1 MALTPSSM
9 PALGMP
15 AADFVLPD
23 TVSEKLLSLKQLGS
37 ARATVVMFL
46 SNHCPYVKHVLEGLV
61 RLGHDYRSKGVSYI
75 AIGCSDTQT
84 YPEDSP
90 ERMRLLAQRQGFPF
104 PYLYDES
111 QEVARA
117 YQAAC
122 TPDFF
127 VFDAQL
133 HLAYRGR
140 LDDSRPGNG
149 VPVSGRDL
157 RAALN
162 ALLAGRAVSE
172 DQQPSVGCSIKW
184 REAAPAASAFLEF

>member
-15 AADFVLPD
+15 AADFMLPD
-23 TVSEKLLSLKQLGS
+23 TVSDRRLGLAQLKSGK
-37 ARATVVMFL
+37 ATVVMFL

-61 RLGHDYRSKGVSYI
+61 RLAHDYRSKGVSFI
-75 AIGCSDTQT
+75 AIGCSDTET

-149 VPVSGRDL
+149 VPVTGRDL
-157 RAALN
+157 RGALN
-162 ALLAGRAVSE
+162 ALLAGRAVSQ
-172 DQQPSVGCSIKW
+172 DQQPSLGCCIKW
-184 REAAPAASAFLEF
+184 REEAPAASAFLEF